1 MSDDKIIE
9 KDSELAQPD
18 ENDGSQAEAP
28 KQDDGGEDA
37 VANPLPPPTVEGTKI
52 TKDEDL
58 K

>member
-9 KDSELAQPD
+9 NESELAQPD
-18 ENDGSQAEAP
+18 EDDGSSAEAP
-28 KQDDGGEDA
+28 VQDDGEDA
-37 VANPLPPPTVEGTKI
+37 VANPLPPPTVEGTSV